1 MQIEEDTFMKFGERI
16 EFHAHT
22 IFSDG
27 VLLPSELVR
36 LAKVMNHK
44 AIAITDHVDI
54 STLDHVIPRIVQV
67 SEELMKY
74 WDIIVIPG
82 AELTMVPA
90 KSISELA
97 KKSREYGAKLIL
109 VHGETLAEP
118 VEEGTNLAA
127 VNADIDILT
136 HPGLITE
143 EVCQV
148 ASNNG
153 VIFELTSRRGHA
165 LTNGIVAKLAIENG
179 VKLIVCT
186 DAHEPGD
193 LIDQEVAW
201 KIAVG
206 AGLSKQ
212 QAREALEIT
221 PERLLK
227 RII

>member
-1 MQIEEDTFMKFGERI
+1 MKFGERI
-16 EFHAHT
+16 ELHAHT

-54 STLDHVIPRIVQV
+54 STLDHVLPRIVQV

-74 WDIIVIPG
+74 WDITVIPG

-97 KKSREYGAKLIL
+97 KKAREYGAKLIL

-127 VNADIDILT
+127 VNADIDILA

-165 LTNGIVAKLAIENG
+165 LTNGTVAKLAIENG
-179 VKLIVCT
+179 VKLVVCT

-212 QAREALEIT
+212 QAREAIET
-221 PERLLK
+221 MPERLLK
-227 RII
+227 RIV